1 MEELFTRQQQ
11 PIKFF
16 IAPCAEKKA
25 LRAIIEQHGGELL
38 HKFQPQCLRLAAKGT
53 EIEEDQQP
61 VYDIKFVIE
70 SSEQGKLLDLE
81 PYRLSAP
88 ARQSPRSVEFSESD
102 DASILRFINEHQLE
116 NYRQLPVWD
125 RMQAEQVTGHS
136 GARMRQRYLTH
147 LQHRQTLQ
155 AHVASEDVVSEA
167 GSGVSERKGRT
178 KRSVG
183 RPAVFTPTQSK
194 QALHR
199 KTTEPEEEDEV
210 FEVEAIRDHEIRNGA
225 TFFFV
230 KWKGY
235 EESDNSWEP
244 VEHLQASCV
253 KLLAAYWKK
262 HNEDASQEAVSP
274 RKRKASEAEADLVPI
289 DEHELSKSREQ
300 LLTLILKSGPDLLKG
315 TDEVSA
321 CLHTI
326 SAYIS
331 KSQKFIKD
339 AHALAAPLRE
349 ATRDKSRFGK

>member
-1 MEELFTRQQQ
+1 
-11 PIKFF
+11 
-16 IAPCAEKKA
+16 
-25 LRAIIEQHGGELL
+25 
-38 HKFQPQCLRLAAKGT
+38 
-53 EIEEDQQP
+53 
-61 VYDIKFVIE
+61 
-70 SSEQGKLLDLE
+70 
-81 PYRLSAP
+81 
-88 ARQSPRSVEFSESD
+88 
-102 DASILRFINEHQLE
+102 
-116 NYRQLPVWD
+116 
-125 RMQAEQVTGHS
+125 MQAEQVTGHS

-262 HNEDASQEAVSP
+262 HNEDASQEVPLSP
-274 RKRKASEAEADLVPI
+274 SLFLPLFLHAI
-289 DEHELSKSREQ
+289 HILSVCPSSSCFPSCFSSSPSLPFFPSCFSFF
-300 LLTLILKSGPDLLKG
+300 LLSVLG
-315 TDEVSA
+315 
-321 CLHTI
+321 
-326 SAYIS
+326 
-331 KSQKFIKD
+331 
-339 AHALAAPLRE
+339 
-349 ATRDKSRFGK
+349 FG